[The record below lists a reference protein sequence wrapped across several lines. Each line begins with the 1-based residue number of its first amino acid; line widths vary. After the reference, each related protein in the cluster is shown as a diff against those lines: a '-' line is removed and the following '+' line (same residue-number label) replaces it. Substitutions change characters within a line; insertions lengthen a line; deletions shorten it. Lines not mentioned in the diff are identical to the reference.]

1 MLMAL
6 LAFPAAMIVA
16 AGTDLW
22 RMTIPNTLVIV
33 LALAFFPYALG
44 LGLPL
49 PAIGLHLA
57 AGFAFLILGILFF
70 ALNWMGGGDAKLIA
84 AAALWLGPG
93 PELLRYLLLAS
104 VLGGV
109 LTLALLLS
117 RRLVAPATGHSS
129 IDRLLDPA
137 NGAPYGVAL
146 GIAGLLVTPSLPGAA
161 MLFAGLGLGW

>member
-1 MLMAL
+1 MMLAL
-6 LAFPAAMIVA
+6 LVFPVAMVVA
-16 AGTDLW
+16 AGTDIW
-22 RMTIPNTLVIV
+22 RMTIPNSLVIL
-33 LALAFFPYALG
+33 LALAFLPYALG
-44 LGLPL
+44 LGFPV
-49 PAIGLHLA
+49 AVIGLHMA
-57 AGFAFLILGILFF
+57 AGFGLLLLGILFF

-109 LTLALLLS
+109 LTLVLLLS
-117 RRLVAPATGHSS
+117 RRLVAPATGYSS

-146 GIAGLLVTPSLPGAA
+146 GIAGLLVTPALPGAA
-161 MLFAGLGLGW
+161 QLMAALAP